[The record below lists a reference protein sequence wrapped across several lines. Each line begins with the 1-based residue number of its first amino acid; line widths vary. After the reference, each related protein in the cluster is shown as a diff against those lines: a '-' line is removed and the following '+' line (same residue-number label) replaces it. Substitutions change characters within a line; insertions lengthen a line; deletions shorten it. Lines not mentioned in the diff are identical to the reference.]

1 MKLLKDRWKILCE
14 VLVDSIDRF
23 GNFSWD
29 SCNYKCYIIVN
40 KFLKNTSKS
49 RLWRSFENIP
59 TLGSTGE
66 TIIDVYLLLRIFP
79 LATHKGCCILNN
91 LGRSVI
97 MTPKNGDS
105 EDEYTEDAQEVFE

>member
-29 SCNYKCYIIVN
+29 CCNYKCYVIVN
-40 KFLKNTSKS
+40 KILKNTLKS

-66 TIIDVYLLLRIFP
+66 TNNWHLLLRIFP
-79 LATHKGCCILNN
+79 LATHKGSCILNN
-91 LGRSVI
+91 LHRSVI
-97 MTPKNGDS
+97 MTPKSGDS